1 MSTPWHGCRYAQET
15 PAGSEKP
22 QARAAGAATGA
33 GTAPASGADHTDT
46 EPQITWRRQAYQQT
60 CHHDRRFHRAPA
72 TGFQWIDNTERHRGP
87 TIGQATSP
95 QWHFIRVESG
105 RVTPLARPVN
115 LPEPETAP
123 FLSRVWGHVLPT
135 GGPYESPNPGAE
147 LPEQTRVRNPQGPGP
162 TRFRGLAYADRREE
176 RPVGKVGGDTAFA
189 LGASVSGVPI

>member
-15 PAGSEKP
+15 PAGSEEP

-72 TGFQWIDNTERHRGP
+72 TGFQWLDNTELF
-87 TIGQATSP
+87 AE
-95 QWHFIRVESG
+95 WHFIRVESG

-115 LPEPETAP
+115 LPETRDAP
-123 FLSRVWGHVLPT
+123 FSVGLGTRTTPWRGVGVPKPGGGTPRRVGDPAVQVH
-135 GGPYESPNPGAE
+135 G
-147 LPEQTRVRNPQGPGP
+147 NPQQ
-162 TRFRGLAYADRREE
+162 A
-176 RPVGKVGGDTAFA
+176 
-189 LGASVSGVPI
+189 GVPSHGDATPSHWPLRQAVDTPPTASTRRTPAGNP